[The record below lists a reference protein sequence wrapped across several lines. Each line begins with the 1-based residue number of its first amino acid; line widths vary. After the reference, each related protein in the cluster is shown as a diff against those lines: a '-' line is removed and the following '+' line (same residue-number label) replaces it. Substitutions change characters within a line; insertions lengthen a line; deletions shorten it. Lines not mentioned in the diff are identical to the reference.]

1 LAEVKDVRDLARRG
15 DGSLV
20 WAGSDG
26 VGHVLDPET
35 GRETATFELGS
46 DVSDIAYDATGTWLL
61 YTTQARELR
70 WTGGGRSGS
79 IPGRFVAAG
88 W

>member
-1 LAEVKDVRDLARRG
+1 
-15 DGSLV
+15 
-20 WAGSDG
+20 
-26 VGHVLDPET
+26 
-35 GRETATFELGS
+35 
-46 DVSDIAYDATGTWLL
+46 L
-61 YTTQARELR
+61 YTTHARELR

>member
-1 LAEVKDVRDLARRG
+1 MTGRWS
-15 DGSLV
+15 GSGATA
-20 WAGSDG
+20 WATYWI
-26 VGHVLDPET
+26 PET
-35 GRETATFELGS
+35 GRETAAFELGS
-46 DVSDIAYDATGTWLL
+46 GVRDIAYDATGTWLL
-61 YTTQARELR
+61 YTTRARELR